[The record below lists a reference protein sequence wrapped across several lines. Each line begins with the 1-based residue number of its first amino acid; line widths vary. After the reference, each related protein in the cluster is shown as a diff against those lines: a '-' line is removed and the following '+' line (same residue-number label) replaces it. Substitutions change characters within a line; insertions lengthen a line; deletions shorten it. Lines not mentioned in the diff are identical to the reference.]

1 MRARMAIAIS
11 GQRVEFREVILRDK
25 PPSMIELSPKGT
37 VPVLSLSSGQVIDE
51 SLDVI
56 DWALNQNDP
65 DNWLRSSQSEK
76 TLELIHINDNE
87 FKYHLDRY
95 KYSKRYDNEDPLI
108 HREKCLIFINELE
121 EQLRTSR
128 FLYDDEISA
137 LDISILPFIR
147 QFRIADMDWFDSLQ
161 KPNIQNWLM
170 KFLESK
176 LFKSIMMKYEK
187 WEEGDEKI
195 FFPN

>member
-1 MRARMAIAIS
+1 MRARMAIAVS
-11 GQRVEFREVILRDK
+11 GQQVEFREVILRDK

-37 VPVLSLSSGQVIDE
+37 VPVLFLSSGQVIDE

-56 DWALNQNDP
+56 DWALNLNDP
-65 DNWLRSSQSEK
+65 DKWLRSNKSDKSLK
-76 TLELIHINDNE
+76 LIHKNDNE

-95 KYSKRYDNEDPLI
+95 KYSKRYDNQDPLI
-108 HREKCLIFINELE
+108 HREKCMIFIDELE
-121 EQLRTSR
+121 RQLNSSQ
-128 FLYDDEISA
+128 FLYDNKISA

-147 QFRIADMDWFDSLQ
+147 QFRIADMDWFDSIE
-161 KPNIQNWLM
+161 KPNVQDWLM

-176 LFKSIMMKYEK
+176 LFKSIMVKYKK

>member
-1 MRARMAIAIS
+1 MRARMAIAVS
-11 GQRVEFREVILRDK
+11 GQQVEFREVILRDK

-37 VPVLSLSSGQVIDE
+37 VPVLFLSSGQVIDE

-56 DWALNQNDP
+56 DWALNLNDP
-65 DNWLRSSQSEK
+65 DKWLRSNKSDKSLK
-76 TLELIHINDNE
+76 LIHKNDNE

-95 KYSKRYDNEDPLI
+95 KYSKRYENQDPLI
-108 HREKCLIFINELE
+108 HREKCMIFIDELE
-121 EQLRTSR
+121 RQLNSYQ
-128 FLYDDEISA
+128 FLYDNKISA

-147 QFRIADMDWFDSLQ
+147 QFRIADMDWFDSIE
-161 KPNIQNWLM
+161 KPNVQDWLM

-176 LFKSIMMKYEK
+176 LFKSIMVKYKK

>member
-1 MRARMAIAIS
+1 
-11 GQRVEFREVILRDK
+11 
-25 PPSMIELSPKGT
+25 MIELSPKST

-56 DWALNQNDP
+56 DWALNLNDP
-65 DNWLRSSQSEK
+65 DNWLRSNKSEK
-76 TLELIHINDNE
+76 SLELIQTNDNE
-87 FKYHLDRY
+87 FKHHLDRY
-95 KYSKRYDNEDPLI
+95 KYSKRYDNEDPLV

-121 EQLRTSR
+121 DQLSSSQ
-128 FLYDDEISA
+128 FLYDDKISA

-176 LFKSIMMKYEK
+176 LFKSIMIKYKK

>member
-11 GQRVEFREVILRDK
+11 GQQVEFREVILRDK

-37 VPVLSLSSGQVIDE
+37 VPVLFLSSGQVIDE

-56 DWALNQNDP
+56 DWALNLNDP
-65 DNWLRSSQSEK
+65 DKWLRSNKSDKSLK
-76 TLELIHINDNE
+76 LIHKNDNE

-95 KYSKRYDNEDPLI
+95 KYSKRYENQDPLI
-108 HREKCLIFINELE
+108 HREKCMIFIDELE
-121 EQLRTSR
+121 RQLNSSQ
-128 FLYDDEISA
+128 FLYDNKIST

-147 QFRIADMDWFDSLQ
+147 QFRIADMDWFDSLE
-161 KPNIQNWLM
+161 KPNVQDWLM

-176 LFKSIMMKYEK
+176 LFKSIMVKYKK

>member
-1 MRARMAIAIS
+1 MRARMAIAVS
-11 GQRVEFREVILRDK
+11 GQQVEFREVILRDK

-37 VPVLSLSSGQVIDE
+37 VPVLFLSSGQVIDE

-56 DWALNQNDP
+56 DWALNLNDP
-65 DNWLRSSQSEK
+65 DKWLRSNKSDKSLK
-76 TLELIHINDNE
+76 LIHKNDNE

-95 KYSKRYDNEDPLI
+95 KYSKRYENQDPLI
-108 HREKCLIFINELE
+108 HREKCMIFIDELE
-121 EQLRTSR
+121 RQLNSSQ
-128 FLYDDEISA
+128 FLYDNKISA

-170 KFLESK
+170 KFLESE
-176 LFKSIMMKYEK
+176 LFKSIMVKYK
-187 WEEGDEKI
+187 RWEEGDEKI

>member
-11 GQRVEFREVILRDK
+11 GQQVEFREVILRDK
-25 PPSMIELSPKGT
+25 PQSMIELSPKGT

-56 DWALNQNDP
+56 DWALKLNDP
-65 DNWLRSSQSEK
+65 DNWLRSNKSEK
-76 TLELIHINDNE
+76 SSKLIHTNDNE
-87 FKYHLDRY
+87 FKHHLDRY
-95 KYSKRYDNEDPLI
+95 KYSKRYDNEYPLA
-108 HREKCLIFINELE
+108 HREKCLIFITELE
-121 EQLRTSR
+121 EQLGYSQ
-128 FLYDDEISA
+128 FLYDDKISA

-147 QFRIADMDWFDSLQ
+147 QFRITDMNWFDSLA

-176 LFKSIMMKYEK
+176 LFKSIMIKYDK
-187 WEEGDEKI
+187 WEKGDEKI

>member
-11 GQRVEFREVILRDK
+11 GQQVEFREVILRDK
-25 PPSMIELSPKGT
+25 PQSMIELSPKGT

-56 DWALNQNDP
+56 DWALKLNDP
-65 DNWLRSSQSEK
+65 DNWLRSNKSEK
-76 TLELIHINDNE
+76 SSKLIHINDNE
-87 FKYHLDRY
+87 FKHHLDRY
-95 KYSKRYDNEDPLI
+95 KYSKRYDNEDPLA
-108 HREKCLIFINELE
+108 HREKCLNFINELE
-121 EQLRTSR
+121 EQLSCSQ
-128 FLYDDEISA
+128 FLYDDKISA

-147 QFRIADMDWFDSLQ
+147 QFRITDMNWFDSLA

-176 LFKSIMMKYEK
+176 LFKSIMIKYDK
-187 WEEGDEKI
+187 WEKGDEKI

>member
-1 MRARMAIAIS
+1 
-11 GQRVEFREVILRDK
+11 
-25 PPSMIELSPKGT
+25 
-37 VPVLSLSSGQVIDE
+37 
-51 SLDVI
+51 
-56 DWALNQNDP
+56 
-65 DNWLRSSQSEK
+65 
-76 TLELIHINDNE
+76 
-87 FKYHLDRY
+87 LDRY

-108 HREKCLIFINELE
+108 HREKCLIFINKLE
-121 EQLRTSR
+121 EQLSTSR

-176 LFKSIMMKYEK
+176 LFKSIMIKYEK

>member
-11 GQRVEFREVILRDK
+11 GQQVEFREVILKDK

-37 VPVLSLSSGQVIDE
+37 VPVLSLSSGKVIDE

-56 DWALNQNDP
+56 DWALKLNDP
-65 DNWLRSSQSEK
+65 DNWLRSNQSK
-76 TLELIHINDNE
+76 RSSKLIHINDNE
-87 FKYHLDRY
+87 FKHHLDRY
-95 KYSKRYDNEDPLI
+95 KYSKRYDNEDPI
-108 HREKCLIFINELE
+108 AHREKCLIFINELE
-121 EQLRTSR
+121 EQLNCSQ
-128 FLYDDEISA
+128 FLYDDKISA

-147 QFRIADMDWFDSLQ
+147 QFRITDMEWFDSLA
-161 KPNIQNWLM
+161 KPNTQNWLM

-176 LFKSIMMKYEK
+176 LFKSIMIKYDK

-195 FFPN
+195 FFPS